1 MWFQVCRFAFSV
13 LLSGIFLVN
22 QSEARQIK
30 IYTVNGEITKS
41 DYKGFEQF
49 LINSLDSVIGL
60 KVYFLADSSD
70 VQGELSVGANN
81 GQFVAYIN
89 GDVAESEIVATE
101 GFQFLHGD
109 YVFDGFFIVK
119 SGGMH
124 QGIISLYLQKTDE
137 AQVRLSAA
145 KIIDVQAGRLN
156 AKYQKKP

>member
-60 KVYFLADSSD
+60 KVYF
-70 VQGELSVGANN
+70 
-81 GQFVAYIN
+81 
-89 GDVAESEIVATE
+89 
-101 GFQFLHGD
+101 
-109 YVFDGFFIVK
+109 
-119 SGGMH
+119 
-124 QGIISLYLQKTDE
+124 
-137 AQVRLSAA
+137 
-145 KIIDVQAGRLN
+145 
-156 AKYQKKP
+156 